1 MPMAVYV
8 VHSTINTQVVI
19 PITVY
24 VAHSTINTQCVI
36 PMTCSAQ
43 YYKYTVCDTYDL

>member
-1 MPMAVYV
+1 MTVCV
-8 VHSTINTQVVI
+8 VHSTINTQGVI
-19 PITVY
+19 PMAVY

-43 YYKYTVCDTYDL
+43 YYKYTRCDTYDYV